1 MLNAATL
8 DQTDLFGFRNKNDDP
23 SSEIKRFYL

>member
-23 SSEIKRFYL
+23 RRPPLTGA